1 MTSLPI
7 RSLVSFA
14 VAAALAGGAAWAQTA
29 AQGAPQVPVAADRM
43 APASKS
49 PPGLPSSNAA
59 PAAPAKTLSMQDRKF
74 VETAGEAGA
83 AEVEMAKVAM
93 ERADSSDVK
102 SFASRMM
109 SDHEKA
115 GDDLE
120 KIASSKGVNI
130 DDHMSAKDRAEL
142 DRLHKLQGASFDRE
156 YVKSQLA
163 AHKAAVALFDKQS
176 KSGNDSELKQF
187 AASTLL
193 TLHDHL
199 QLVQQLAKSPPRAS
213 ATPST
218 AARENKS

>member
-29 AQGAPQVPVAADRM
+29 PQGTTQVPVAADRM
-43 APASKS
+43 APASKA

-59 PAAPAKTLSMQDRKF
+59 PARAKTLSTQDRKF

-102 SFASRMM
+102 SFASRMV
-109 SDHEKA
+109 SDHQKA

-187 AASTLL
+187 AASTLP

-199 QLVQQLAKSPPRAS
+199 QLVQQLAKSSPRAS